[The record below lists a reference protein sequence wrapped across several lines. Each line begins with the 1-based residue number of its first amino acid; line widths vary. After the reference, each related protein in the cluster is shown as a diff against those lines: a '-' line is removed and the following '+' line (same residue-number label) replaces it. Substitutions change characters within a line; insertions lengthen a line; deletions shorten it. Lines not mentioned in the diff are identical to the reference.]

1 MATVNFERLSK
12 LPALSG
18 LNEEEMTA
26 FFRIATKHAVKPGD
40 TVIRT
45 GDKADCFFLIAT
57 GHLEI
62 LLPQGKGQPP
72 VSLAQLG
79 PGQLVGEM
87 PLLYAQPIRQ
97 ADVVASSDAVLLRFS
112 YADYEGLAHS
122 HAELGKKFRS
132 NLGKIVAGRVWSTLP
147 TEPAAGSAKRI
158 DEPQVNKPA
167 QTSNHEA
174 MEKATIFSGLH
185 EEELQALEAIA
196 IPLTVHAGQPVVR
209 MGEPADSFYLVTNG
223 FLEVQIPKDGQ
234 AMPVARLGS
243 GQVFGEMALVYKQP
257 TRTADVVA
265 VAEAKLL
272 NFAFED
278 YHRLIKGMPEIGRKL
293 RNNLGRVAAS
303 RAWTMQADETQAM
316 RQRSGTGPLQ

>member
-1 MATVNFERLSK
+1 MANVNYDRLSK
-12 LPALSG
+12 LPALQG
-18 LNEEEMTA
+18 LSQEEMTE
-26 FFRIATKHAVKPGD
+26 FFRIATKHAIKPGD
-40 TVIRT
+40 AVIRT

-62 LLPQGKGQPP
+62 LLPQKNQPP
-72 VSLAQLG
+72 TSLAQLG

-97 ADVVASSDAVLLRFS
+97 ADVVANSDAVLLRFS
-112 YADYEGLAHS
+112 YADYEGLAHT
-122 HAELGKKFRS
+122 HPEIGKKFRS

-147 TEPAAGSAKRI
+147 SDPAAGSAKKI
-158 DEPQVNKPA
+158 EEPKVNKPA

-174 MEKATIFSGLH
+174 MAKATIFNGLT
-185 EEELQALEAIA
+185 EEEFAALEAIA
-196 IPLTVHAGQPVVR
+196 IPLAAHPGQPIVR

-223 FLEVQIPKDGQ
+223 YCEVQIPKDGQ

-265 VAEAKLL
+265 VADAKLL
-272 NFAFED
+272 NFSFED
-278 YHRLIKGMPEIGRKL
+278 YNRLVKGMPEIGRKL

-303 RAWTMQADETQAM
+303 RAWTMQSDETQSM
-316 RQRSGTGPLQ
+316 RQRSGTGPLN

>member
-12 LPALSG
+12 LPALQG
-18 LNEEEMTA
+18 LTEEEMTA
-26 FFRIATKHAVKPGD
+26 FFRIATKHAIQPGD
-40 TVIRT
+40 PVIRT
-45 GDKADCFFLIAT
+45 GEKADCFFLIAT

-62 LLPQGKGQPP
+62 LLPQGKNQPP

-97 ADVVASSDAVLLRFS
+97 ADVVASSDAVLLRFG
-112 YADYEGLAHS
+112 YADYEGLANS
-122 HAELGKKFRS
+122 HPQLGKKFRS

-147 TEPAAGSAKRI
+147 TEPGAGSAKKI
-158 DEPQVNKPA
+158 EEPKVKAAP
-167 QTSNHEA
+167 TSNHEA
-174 MEKATIFSGLH
+174 MAKATIFSGLT
-185 EEELQALEAIA
+185 EEEMAALEAIA
-196 IPLTVHAGQPVVR
+196 IPLSAQPGQPIVR

-223 FLEVQIPKDGQ
+223 FCEVQIPKDGQ

-265 VAEAKLL
+265 VADAKLL
-272 NFAFED
+272 NFSFED
-278 YHRLIKGMPEIGRKL
+278 YNRLIKGTPEIGRKL

-316 RQRSGTGPLQ
+316 RQRSSTGPAN

>member
-1 MATVNFERLSK
+1 MANVNFDRLSK
-12 LPALSG
+12 LPALQG
-18 LNEEEMTA
+18 LSEAEMTA

-40 TVIRT
+40 AVIRT
-45 GDKADCFFLIAT
+45 GDKADCFFIVAT
-57 GHLEI
+57 GHMEI
-62 LLPQGKGQPP
+62 LLPQGKNQPP

-79 PGQLVGEM
+79 AGQLVGEM

-112 YADYEGLAHS
+112 YADYEGLAGTHP
-122 HAELGKKFRS
+122 ELAKKFRS

-147 TEPAAGSAKRI
+147 AEPAAGSAKKI
-158 DEPQVNKPA
+158 AEPVVRQSGA
-167 QTSNHEA
+167 TGHHEA
-174 MEKATIFSGLH
+174 MRKATIFSGLTD
-185 EEELQALEAIA
+185 EELSALESIA
-196 IPLTVHAGQPVVR
+196 IPLAAHPGQPIVR
-209 MGEPADSFYLVTNG
+209 TGEPSESFYLVTNG
-223 FLEVQIPKDGQ
+223 FCEVQIPKDGQ

-278 YHRLIKGMPEIGRKL
+278 YHRLVAGLPEIGRRL
-293 RNNLGRVAAS
+293 RSNLGRVAAS
-303 RAWTMQADETQAM
+303 RAWTMQSDETQAM
-316 RQRSGTGPLQ
+316 RQRSGTGPL

>member
-1 MATVNFERLSK
+1 MANVNFDRLSK
-12 LPALSG
+12 LPALQG
-18 LNEEEMTA
+18 LSQEEMTA
-26 FFRIATKHAVKPGD
+26 FFRIATKHAIKPGD

-45 GDKADCFFLIAT
+45 GDKADCFFLVAT
-57 GHLEI
+57 GNLEI
-62 LLPQGKGQPP
+62 LLPQKGQPP
-72 VSLAQLG
+72 TSLAQLG

-97 ADVVASSDAVLLRFS
+97 ADVVAISDAVLLRFS
-112 YADYEGLAHS
+112 YTDYEGLANS
-122 HAELGKKFRS
+122 HPELGKKFRS

-147 TEPAAGSAKRI
+147 TEPTPGSAKKI
-158 DEPQVNKPA
+158 EEPKVNKPA
-167 QTSNHEA
+167 STSNHEA
-174 MEKATIFSGLH
+174 MSKATIFSGLTD
-185 EEELQALEAIA
+185 EEFQALEGIA
-196 IPLTVHAGQPVVR
+196 IPLSAQPGQPIVR

-223 FLEVQIPKDGQ
+223 FCEVQIPKDGE

-303 RAWTMQADETQAM
+303 RAWTMQSDATQSM
-316 RQRSGTGPLQ
+316 RQQAGTGPIH